1 VLFTALTRILAPPK
15 MGVIEPTAVKDV
27 SVKIPTSGSSR
38 RRRLGERRA
47 TLAKSDHGNR
57 FDAVREPR
65 WHPNAWELDVPLSGR
80 GRLGAGEGDKPS
92 RTPFIVEPSELAL
105 APSAAV
111 EVGSPH
117 GRPTGREGG
126 MTTRL
131 QGPSLTR
138 PATPHD
144 LLRAGLEADPDRPA
158 LIAATGRRTFNEV
171 DRMSSRLAANLLTL
185 GLQPG
190 DRVAS
195 LMPNRPGLVVHY
207 LACFKAGLVATPLNY
222 RYTATESDHALA
234 VSDAS
239 ALLLHA
245 ERIEELQE
253 SRLAGGLRQGWIT
266 YGPAEGPGPS
276 FAELVDDAPDAVPPV
291 LPVPDPSAPAMIFF
305 TSGSTGPAKGVT
317 HTHETLGWMMAIGV
331 AGLEL
336 SAADLLLAG
345 SSLSHVG
352 AFYVTFAALSVGA
365 AAIVARTFDG
375 DELLPLLREDRP
387 TVLSM
392 LPSALFALT
401 RDHGACTDDFST
413 LRLCRAAGDSVSAE
427 LERKFTALSGFAMDE
442 AYGLTETGLT
452 TVSPPSGLIRIGSI
466 GMAVPGVTLSI
477 RDDEGREIADGAEGR
492 LWIRT
497 ASATVGTGTTTRRPP
512 RCSRTAGSIPATSYG
527 RTRTATSTSVA
538 AGSRSSSTTARTSV
552 PRRWRGRCSSTRQS
566 RPPARSAFTTPFTAS
581 GSAPTSPSSR
591 GQSRR
596 GART

>member
-1 VLFTALTRILAPPK
+1 
-15 MGVIEPTAVKDV
+15 
-27 SVKIPTSGSSR
+27 
-38 RRRLGERRA
+38 
-47 TLAKSDHGNR
+47 
-57 FDAVREPR
+57 
-65 WHPNAWELDVPLSGR
+65 
-80 GRLGAGEGDKPS
+80 
-92 RTPFIVEPSELAL
+92 
-105 APSAAV
+105 
-111 EVGSPH
+111 
-117 GRPTGREGG
+117 

-222 RYTATESDHALA
+222 RYTATEIDHALA

-239 ALLLHA
+239 ALLVHA
-245 ERIEELQE
+245 ERIEGLQE

-276 FAELVDDAPDAVPPV
+276 FAELADDAPDAVPPV

-413 LRLCRAAGDSVSAE
+413 LRLCRAAGDSVSAK
-427 LERKFTALSGFAMDE
+427 LEREFTALSGFAIDE

-452 TVSPPSGLIRIGSI
+452 TMSPPSGLIRIGSI

-497 ASATVGTGTTTRRPP
+497 ASATVGYWNDDAATAEVFQDGWLDSGDVMRADEDGYLYFRGRRKQIIVHD
-512 RCSRTAGSIPATSYG
+512 GSNISPQEVEGALLEHPA
-527 RTRTATSTSVA
+527 VEA
-538 AGSRSSSTTARTSV
+538 AGVIGIHDAVHGERVRAYVTLLAGAESPRSQDLIRFARERV
-552 PRRWRGRCSSTRQS
+552 GYKAPEEIVVLDEMPR
-566 RPPARSAFTTPFTAS
+566 TAS
-581 GSAPTSPSSR
+581 GKTD
-591 GQSRR
+591 
-596 GART
+596 RTALKRAAEEALTR